1 MSRYGI
7 KVTEEEVKERI
18 LCSFGEC
25 STQQNRQVETT
36 DQQQQLSNDQQ
47 RNRSEAEWSEFIDVM
62 YKKEEEGLV
71 EPLLTSSSTSNNS
84 NDDDVE
90 NGHESSDSIQSV
102 PSSSEQDNKEEVS
115 MDLSQV
121 LALLL
126 IPLLLKAE
134 KTLAQ
139 QKEED
144 THHSIIPPSFNNVRK
159 HTERGD
165 KHWPDGDL
173 IDNTLCMMLW
183 NTGHQNSQPLTK
195 ELLRQLLR
203 YYFTDGELA
212 DDDNLLDEML
222 SMAKGNSIENGVDD
236 EEIIFDKYSFV
247 RALTHDIQ
255 RYDIDN
261 ENSQNT
267 NYVDVFKTYYSTK
280 TEEKTCSCLNA
291 INPMKAVEDGRNEE
305 GEEDISPVQR
315 VYTCPSIDYTADTFR
330 SKVCL
335 LMVAHQFYSIF
346 DSISDYSIYFSAA
359 IKGFVVLL
367 WVTWL
372 LTFVGYLS
380 SGGVQALATVAC
392 DHTKFGCAIL
402 QGIVNFFWF
411 LLVANQFHSIS
422 DSISDHSLNS
432 LLPL

>member
-36 DQQQQLSNDQQ
+36 DQQQQLSNDHQQ
-47 RNRSEAEWSEFIDVM
+47 RNSSEAEWSEFIDVM
-62 YKKEEEGLV
+62 YKKEEEGLG
-71 EPLLTSSSTSNNS
+71 EPLLSSTSNNS
-84 NDDDVE
+84 NDDVE
-90 NGHESSDSIQSV
+90 NGHEFSGSIQSDS
-102 PSSSEQDNKEEVS
+102 SSSEQDNKDEGS

-134 KTLAQ
+134 KTLLQ
-139 QKEED
+139 SEEED
-144 THHSIIPPSFNNVRK
+144 TAHSIIPPSFNNVRK

-165 KHWPDGDL
+165 KNWPDADL
-173 IDNTLCMMLW
+173 IDNTLRMMLC
-183 NTGHQNSQPLTK
+183 NVTGDQNPQPLTK

-212 DDDNLLDEML
+212 DDENLLDEML
-222 SMAKGNSIENGVDD
+222 SMARGGSIENGGDD
-236 EEIIFDKYSFV
+236 EEIIFDQYSFV

-255 RYDIDN
+255 RYNIDN
-261 ENSQNT
+261 ENSKNT

-280 TEEKTCSCLNA
+280 SEEKTCSCLNV

-305 GEEDISPVQR
+305 GEGAISPVQR

-330 SKVCL
+330 SKVYLCCL
-335 LMVAHQFYSIF
+335 LV
-346 DSISDYSIYFSAA
+346 D
-359 IKGFVVLL
+359 
-367 WVTWL
+367 
-372 LTFVGYLS
+372 
-380 SGGVQALATVAC
+380 
-392 DHTKFGCAIL
+392 
-402 QGIVNFFWF
+402 
-411 LLVANQFHSIS
+411 NQFHSIS